1 MIAQPERKTPS
12 VDSTDELRAFRE
24 AINEQRTPLPRGNED
39 ANLVV
44 RGSDI
49 PWYSP
54 KGTNPS
60 LLGPVLGL
68 PIKSFEIF
76 MQEMPPGGTSDMQQ
90 HHHEAVHCVLS
101 GNGYSEIG
109 DKSVEWAA
117 GDFIS
122 IPPMEWHRHY
132 NSSSTEPVRM
142 LLVENSKLLE
152 ALGLNYRASAG
163 LVTYEQHQTQ
173 LAENA
178 QSQT

>member
-1 MIAQPERKTPS
+1 MIAQPERTTPS
-12 VDSTDELRAFRE
+12 VDSIEELQAFRQ
-24 AINEQRTPLPRGNED
+24 AINSQRIPLPRGNENV
-39 ANLVV
+39 NLVV
-44 RGSDI
+44 RGSDV

-60 LLGPVLGL
+60 RLGPVLGL
-68 PIKSFEIF
+68 PVRSFEIF

-101 GNGYSEIG
+101 GHGFSEIG
-109 DKSVEWAA
+109 GKTVEWEA
-117 GDFIS
+117 GDFIAV
-122 IPPMEWHRHY
+122 PPMEWHRHY
-132 NSSSTEPVRM
+132 NSSSTAPVRM

-163 LVTYEQHQTQ
+163 LVTHEEHKAQ

-178 QSQT
+178 

>member
-1 MIAQPERKTPS
+1 M
-12 VDSTDELRAFRE
+12 DSTEELNAFR
-24 AINEQRTPLPRGNED
+24 AVINDQRAPLPRGNED

-44 RGSDI
+44 RGGDI
-49 PWYSP
+49 SWYSP
-54 KGTNPS
+54 KGANPS

-76 MQEMPPGGTSDMQQ
+76 MQEMPPNGTSDMQQ

-101 GNGYSEIG
+101 GHGYSEIG
-109 DKSVEWAA
+109 AQRVEWAA

-132 NSSSTEPVRM
+132 NSSGTEPVRM

-152 ALGLNYRASAG
+152 ALGLNYRVSAG
-163 LVTYEQHQTQ
+163 LITHEEHKAQ
-173 LAENA
+173 LAGYAE
-178 QSQT
+178 S